1 MSMTPPVTIAWLG
14 LGSNIGSD
22 EEKAAVLHATT
33 VELER
38 AAAGRLRVTTMSSIY
53 RTPPWGVTD
62 QPDFFNA
69 VIRAETTL
77 APLELLRTAKEVEET
92 LGRRPTYR
100 WGPRV
105 IDIDLLLME
114 GVTISN
120 AVLTL
125 PHPALLERAFVT
137 VPLLELA
144 PDLRLPDG
152 RLLRDAA
159 QPDISG
165 IVKTAPPQLPD
176 TPPSV

>member
-1 MSMTPPVTIAWLG
+1 MSITPAVTTAWLG

-22 EEKAAVLHATT
+22 EEKTAVLRTVT

-38 AAAGRLRVTTMSSIY
+38 AASGQLRVTGMSSIY

-69 VIRAETTL
+69 VLRAETTL
-77 APLELLRTAKEVEET
+77 TPQELLRTAKEVEQA

-105 IDIDLLLME
+105 IDIDLLLMDD
-114 GVTISN
+114 VTITTPE
-120 AVLTL
+120 LTL
-125 PHPALLERAFVT
+125 PHPGLLRRAFVT
-137 VPLLELA
+137 VPLLELT

-159 QPDISG
+159 PTDTSG
-165 IVKTAPPQLPD
+165 VLKTVPPQSPD
-176 TPPSV
+176 SAPSI